1 MATISIAEE
10 LVDNHSTEEVLS
22 WLQTELTT
30 IRQITL
36 SKEADKSFLLG
47 RVSSISVNAASVADA
62 LRKKLSP
69 KAKAD
74 QEPPIVA

>member
-1 MATISIAEE
+1 MAKISIAEE

-22 WLQTELTT
+22 WLQTELAT

-47 RVSSISVNAASVADA
+47 RVSSISVDVASVADA

-69 KAKAD
+69 KAD
-74 QEPPIVA
+74 QEPPVVA